1 MSSEA
6 VTSSSEPADS
16 PSRPKHF
23 IEEAI
28 EADIAAGRFGQPGD
42 ASVVRTRF
50 PPEPNGYLHIGHAKS
65 ICLNFSLAQ
74 AYGGA
79 CNLRFDD
86 THPAKEEQEYVDSI
100 VQDVRWLGF
109 RWPGASES
117 DPLAGVVFASD
128 YFERM
133 YELAVNLIRKGL
145 AYVDEQSA
153 DEIRATRGTL
163 KEPGTPSP
171 FRDRPVEENIELF
184 EKMKLGEF
192 PDGSRVLRAKID
204 MASPNFNLRDPV
216 MYRVVN
222 TPHHRTGSTWH
233 IYPMY
238 DWAHGIEDSIEGIT
252 HSICTLEFEDH
263 RPLYDWF
270 LDSINEGRGA
280 GSEWGDAI
288 AHPQQVEF
296 AKLRP
301 TFTVMSKR
309 NLLRLVNEGPVS
321 GWDDPRMPTIS
332 GYRRRGYTPESIRN
346 FCDEIGVTKFDAMID
361 IGRLENAARD
371 HLNKAASRRRAVL
384 DPLKVTI
391 TNWGDGGPEDRTEW
405 LEAVNNPEAPEAGS
419 REVPFTRNLLI
430 ERSDF
435 MEDAPRKF
443 FRLKPGGEV
452 RLRYGYWIRCEE
464 VIKDDAGNVVELRC
478 TYDPQT
484 KGGDSPPP
492 DAEGKVR
499 KVKGTLHWVSAEHAV
514 AVEVRQFDRLFSV
527 EKPDRKPK
535 DASDDWTFF
544 ENLNS
549 DSLEVLSGCRLEPNW
564 KPGEAETAFADGIV
578 RVQFE
583 RQGYF
588 AVDSDSTDDQLVFN
602 RTVSLKDSWAKQSSK
617 G

>member
-74 AYGGA
+74 AYGGS

-86 THPAKEEQEYVDSI
+86 TNPAKEEQEYVDSI

-238 DWAHGIEDSIEGIT
+238 DWAHGLEDAFEEVT

-270 LDSINEGRGA
+270 IEAINRDNPGP
-280 GSEWGDAI
+280 I
-288 AHPQQVEF
+288 PHPRQIEF
-296 AKLRP
+296 ARWGP
-301 TFTVMSKR
+301 SYTVTSKR
-309 NLLRLVNEGPVS
+309 RLRELVEKGHVE

-332 GYRRRGYTPESIRN
+332 GMRRRGVTARSIQN
-346 FCDEIGVTKFDAMID
+346 FCDEGGVTKFNALID
-361 IGRLENAARD
+361 VGRLENALRD
-371 HLNKAASRRRAVL
+371 DLNQRAPRRMCVL
-384 DPLKVTI
+384 DPIKVTI
-391 TNWGDGGPEDRTEW
+391 RNWGDHGEADRAEW
-405 LEAVNNPEAPEAGS
+405 LDAINNPESADAGV
-419 REVPFTRNLLI
+419 RRVPFTGTLYV
-430 ERSDF
+430 ERDDF
-435 MEDAPRKF
+435 MEDAPKKF
-443 FRLKPGGEV
+443 FRLAPGREV
-452 RLRYGYWIRCEE
+452 RLRYGYWIKCID
-464 VIKDDAGNVVELRC
+464 VIKDGDEVIELVC
-478 TYDPQT
+478 EYDPQT
-484 KGGDSPPP
+484 RGGNAPPP

-514 AVEVRQFDRLFSV
+514 RARVNLFDRLFTV
-527 EKPDRKPK
+527 EQPDRKPK
-535 DASDDWTFF
+535 NAVEDWSFLS
-544 ENLNS
+544 NLNP
-549 DSLEVLSGCRLEPNW
+549 DSLRVIEEAMLEPHW
-564 KPGEAETAFADGIV
+564 PTTEQERSAGTGAFEDGLE
-578 RVQFE
+578 RFQFE
-583 RQGYF
+583 RLGYF
-588 AVDSDSTDDQLVFN
+588 CLEPGQTDGRPVFHRAVT
-602 RTVSLKDSWAKQSSK
+602 LKDSWAKAAARK
-617 G
+617 